1 MKTKYYLITITCLL
15 FACKN
20 DVAMDKTD
28 ISYLEKEFQKT
39 KADSTFNQLIQAYG
53 TAVRESED
61 NSKKEAFLIKAIDL
75 CTAPEKIYLK
85 EVLSTELLKVNPQ
98 HTKAA
103 DYLYSLAE
111 GMEYKNKAEAASML
125 YNGFC
130 KRFPNDSRSKDA
142 LKKIDA
148 THTNSAVYF
157 KKLMSDILTNP
168 GKEGINE
175 ENALKFIDLSES
187 FALAFPEEKMAPVY
201 LFQAADISRALG
213 SIPKVISLYDW
224 IYLYYPE
231 FSKASLALFLKGY
244 TLDAELKKYDE
255 AKVIYEN
262 FLIKYPQDSLSKDVK
277 FLLANLGKSDD
288 ALFKEMEMEKK

>member
-1 MKTKYYLITITCLL
+1 MAITCFL

-20 DVAMDKTD
+20 ENAIDKND
-28 ISYLEKEFQKT
+28 ITYLEKEFQKT

-53 TAVRESED
+53 TAVRESDD
-61 NSKKEAFLIKAIDL
+61 NSKKEAFLMKAIDL

-85 EVLSTELLKVNPQ
+85 EVLSAELLKVNPQ
-98 HTKAA
+98 NTQAA
-103 DYLYSLAE
+103 DYLFALAE
-111 GMEYKNKAEAASML
+111 GMEYKNKPEAASML

-130 KRFPNDSRSKDA
+130 KRFPNDSRTKDA
-142 LKKIDA
+142 LKKVDA
-148 THTNSAVYF
+148 SQNNSEVYF
-157 KKLMSDILTNP
+157 KKLISEISNNP
-168 GKEGINE
+168 GKAGIND

-213 SIPKVISLYDW
+213 SLPKVISLYDW
-224 IYLYYPE
+224 IYLYYPD

-262 FLIKYPQDSLSKDVK
+262 FLIKYPKDALCKDVK
-277 FLLANLGKSDD
+277 LLLANLGKSDD
-288 ALFKEMEMEKK
+288 ALFKEMEMERK